1 MCCEGLIHSAQA
13 EAGCGVRGLDSGT
26 LSRLSTNGYFFFLV
40 FLRLYSLFYY
50 ITRYRANTLIYGLF
64 RTPFVINS
72 RSRNHSRKVTQNCY
86 HHMNMNMNMNMNMT
100 CIA

>member
-1 MCCEGLIHSAQA
+1 MGSGDSTQGLF
-13 EAGCGVRGLDSGT
+13 RDSRPT
-26 LSRLSTNGYFFFLV
+26 GYFFFLV

-86 HHMNMNMNMNMNMT
+86 HHPPDST
-100 CIA
+100 RIRY

>member
-1 MCCEGLIHSAQA
+1 MWGPGTRLRDSLET
-13 EAGCGVRGLDSGT
+13 LDQ
-26 LSRLSTNGYFFFLV
+26 GYLFFWF

-86 HHMNMNMNMNMNMT
+86 HHPPDST
-100 CIA
+100 RIRY